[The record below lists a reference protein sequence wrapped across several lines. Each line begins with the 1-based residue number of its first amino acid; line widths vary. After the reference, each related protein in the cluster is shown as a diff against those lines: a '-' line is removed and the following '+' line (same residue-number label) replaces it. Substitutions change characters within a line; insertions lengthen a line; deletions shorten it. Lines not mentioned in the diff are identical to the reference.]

1 MATHRHS
8 LNPEESFFIRLFE
21 SSRMAEVKKPK
32 VSGQD
37 KLVNILPILSFVVI
51 ALAGAAIVLF

>member
-1 MATHRHS
+1 
-8 LNPEESFFIRLFE
+8 
-21 SSRMAEVKKPK
+21 MAEVKKPK